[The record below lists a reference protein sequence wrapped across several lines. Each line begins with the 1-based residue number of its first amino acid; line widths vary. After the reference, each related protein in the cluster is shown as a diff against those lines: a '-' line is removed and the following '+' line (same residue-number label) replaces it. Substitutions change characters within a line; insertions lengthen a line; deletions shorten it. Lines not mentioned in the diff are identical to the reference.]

1 LQPCRG
7 LRIRIAGRFGRQ
19 MRKRLKKKKLK
30 MFLESMRPTGDPGFE
45 RFSRALCKVVAAEL
59 DVPVDMLT
67 APPPWIPPRKRLAPL
82 FAPILDGDLGSA
94 RRVAAIKAPAMYN
107 EQMN

>member
-1 LQPCRG
+1 
-7 LRIRIAGRFGRQ
+7 
-19 MRKRLKKKKLK
+19 MRKRLKKKRRK
-30 MFLESMRPTGDPGFE
+30 MFLESMKPTGDPGFE
-45 RFSRALCKVVAAEL
+45 RFSRALCEVVAAKL
-59 DVPVDMLT
+59 DVPVDMLLT
-67 APPPWIPPRKRLAPL
+67 APPPWIPPRKRLSPL